1 MAEEDKFHVG
11 KPPVFDGNNYDYW
24 KKRMEIHFKALGR
37 NLWRILMEGYVI
49 SDPKNKSSDDD
60 KNEQLNDQALSV
72 LYNALALS
80 EFNRVKG
87 LEKANEIW
95 EKLME
100 IYEGTS
106 TVKETKLC
114 VYKGKF
120 NEFTMKK
127 DEDVSTMF
135 NWLNDIVNEL
145 RCLDFDVTNKDFS
158 HKFLRCLPEKFETI
172 VTLLVRTDFNKMTPT
187 EVLCEVRT
195 HDLFKQ
201 SQKEVQGQ
209 STSEEKKN
217 IALKARDTIDG
228 VKPCSSSPQAY
239 E

>member
-1 MAEEDKFHVG
+1 MVEDDKFHVG
-11 KPPVFDGNNYDYW
+11 KPPVFNGNNYDYW
-24 KKRMEIHFKALGR
+24 KKRMEVHFKALR
-37 NLWRILMEGYVI
+37 RELWRIVMEGYVI
-49 SDPKNKSSDDD
+49 LDPKNKSDQDD
-60 KNEQLNDQALSV
+60 KNEKLNDRALSV

-106 TVKETKLC
+106 TVKEAKLY

-135 NWLNDIVNEL
+135 NRLNDIVNEL
-145 RCLDFDVTNKDFS
+145 KCLDFDVSCWNLVHVAHLVNSKACTIIVPYCQDKERFP
-158 HKFLRCLPEKFETI
+158 CLNMGVSYHSKI
-172 VTLLVRTDFNKMTPT
+172 DA
-187 EVLCEVRT
+187 CERKG
-195 HDLFKQ
+195 D
-201 SQKEVQGQ
+201 
-209 STSEEKKN
+209 
-217 IALKARDTIDG
+217 
-228 VKPCSSSPQAY
+228 C
-239 E
+239 

>member
-11 KPPVFDGNNYDYW
+11 NPPVFDGNNYDCW
-24 KKRMEIHFKALGR
+24 KKRMEVHFKALGR
-37 NLWRILMEGYVI
+37 ELWRIVMEGYVI
-49 SDPKNKSSDDD
+49 LDPKNKTDQDD
-60 KNEQLNDQALSV
+60 KNEKLNDRALSV

-100 IYEGTS
+100 IYEETS
-106 TVKETKLC
+106 TVKEAKLY

-135 NWLNDIVNEL
+135 NQLNDIVNEL
-145 RCLDFDVTNKDFS
+145 KCLDFDVSNKDFS
-158 HKFLRCLPEKFETI
+158 HKFLRCLPEKYETI
-172 VTLLVRTDFNKMTPT
+172 VTFLVRRDLSKMTPT
-187 EVLCEVRT
+187 EVLGEVQT
-195 HDLFKQ
+195 YALFKQ
-201 SQKEVQGQ
+201 SQKEVQG
-209 STSEEKKN
+209 
-217 IALKARDTIDG
+217 
-228 VKPCSSSPQAY
+228 
-239 E
+239 